1 VDNLDKQAADKW
13 KQKYL
18 DTLDQYERFE
28 KRASNLQ
35 QLLGKVAAKLCI
47 AAQGQDDELDS
58 RLHQLRDQLRDDINA
73 GLVEQKLTGL
83 ESRMMT
89 FDQERQARQQRS
101 LEALA
106 QLNQQLRALPLPKD
120 VDKALKAMEKP
131 MRNVR
136 GTPPLE
142 QWLTQMAQL
151 QQQAF
156 ASISTPAAQKTS
168 LWQRLLG
175 ARDASE
181 TAADKSDVPHA
192 GQTPAPPVS
201 SANTHATTA
210 MAGGEVTTPVSSQQN
225 NTQES
230 NASAGNGHIDFAA
243 IHSEAARQLLELLN
257 QIEPPEIVAA
267 QAEALRSRLQKGLN
281 AYELISALEQSNI
294 VVLAALDR
302 DQRDFETFLKSLDN
316 RLTAVQEFLQVSQ
329 EERKATLDE
338 SRKLDQAV
346 RDKVSSLHTDVDEAH
361 DLESLKSRVRSN
373 LEHIMTSLDSF
384 RDFQQQQEA
393 PLADQLAALVA
404 RVATMED
411 ESRLARDNLEAQK
424 ARLLRDTLTELP
436 NREAYNQRLE
446 QEFAR
451 WQRYKRALS
460 FVVCDVDFFKKVN
473 DAYGHLAGDKVLRVI
488 GKTLAKRLRKTDFI
502 ARFGGEEFVL
512 LLPETDA
519 QAALK
524 TVETLREAI
533 AQCPFHFKDQR
544 VGVTMS
550 FGVTELRDGDTAER
564 AFERADQ
571 ALYLAKNNGRNR
583 CELT

>member
-1 VDNLDKQAADKW
+1 VDNSSSNSVDKNNADKW

-28 KRASNLQ
+28 KRANHMQ
-35 QLLGKVAAKLCI
+35 QLLGKAAAKLCI
-47 AAQGQDDELDS
+47 AAQGQDEELDS

-83 ESRMMT
+83 EQRMMT
-89 FDQERQARQQRS
+89 FDQERQERQQRS
-101 LEALA
+101 LAALI
-106 QLNQQLRALPLPKD
+106 QLNQQLRALPLPKEI
-120 VDKALKAMEKP
+120 DKELKAMEKP
-131 MRNVR
+131 LRNAR
-136 GTPPLE
+136 GTLPLE
-142 QWLTQMAQL
+142 QWLTQLAQL

-156 ASISTPAAQKTS
+156 AGIATPATSKTPF
-168 LWQRLLG
+168 WQRLLG
-175 ARDASE
+175 ARDAAD
-181 TAADKSDVPHA
+181 AAAPAAPDV
-192 GQTPAPPVS
+192 
-201 SANTHATTA
+201 SANTHTEEKAKGHSPDSDSKNGDQSRDSA
-210 MAGGEVTTPVSSQQN
+210 DQAGDAAIASS
-225 NTQES
+225 
-230 NASAGNGHIDFAA
+230 HIDFAA

-257 QIEPPEIVAA
+257 HIEPPESVAT
-267 QAEALRSRLQKGLN
+267 QADALRGRLQKGLN
-281 AYELISALEQSNI
+281 AYELISALEQSNVI
-294 VVLAALDR
+294 VLAALDR
-302 DQRDFETFLKSLDN
+302 DQRDFETFLKSLDD
-316 RLTAVQEFLQVSQ
+316 RLNAVQGFLQVSQ
-329 EERKATLDE
+329 EERKVTLDQ

-346 RDKVSSLHTDVDEAH
+346 RDKVSLLHTDVDEAS
-361 DLESLKSRVRSN
+361 DLEALKSRVRSN
-373 LEHIMTSLDSF
+373 LEHIVLSLDSF
-384 RDFQQQQEA
+384 RDFQQQQDA
-393 PLADQLAALVA
+393 PLAEQLSLLVA

-411 ESRLARDNLEAQK
+411 ESRLARDSLEAQK

-451 WQRYKRALS
+451 WQRYRRALS

-473 DAYGHLAGDKVLRVI
+473 DNYGHLAGDKVLRVI

-512 LLPETDA
+512 LLPETDS
-519 QAALK
+519 QAALN

-550 FGVTELRDGDTAER
+550 FGVTELREGDTPER

>member
-1 VDNLDKQAADKW
+1 VDNSSPNTADKW

-28 KRASNLQ
+28 KRAAHLQ
-35 QLLGKVAAKLCI
+35 QLLGKAAAKLCI

-83 ESRMMT
+83 EQRMMT

-101 LEALA
+101 LDALI
-106 QLNQQLRALPLPKD
+106 QLNQQLRALPLPKEI
-120 VDKALKAMEKP
+120 DKALKVMEKP
-131 MRNVR
+131 MRNPR
-136 GTPPLE
+136 GNPPVE
-142 QWLTQMAQL
+142 QWLTELAQL
-151 QQQAF
+151 QQKAF
-156 ASISTPAAQKTS
+156 TGIASPAATKTPFWQK
-168 LWQRLLG
+168 LLG
-175 ARDASE
+175 ARDAADATSE
-181 TAADKSDVPHA
+181 KSGQGRDADPHFSNDQASAAPTVEAGAHTTAATQ
-192 GQTPAPPVS
+192 G
-201 SANTHATTA
+201 ATTA
-210 MAGGEVTTPVSSQQN
+210 PTALQHSG
-225 NTQES
+225 
-230 NASAGNGHIDFAA
+230 ASHIDFAA
-243 IHSEAARQLLELLN
+243 IHTEAAHQLLELMN
-257 QIEPPEIVAA
+257 HIEPPESVAK
-267 QAEALRSRLQKGLN
+267 QAEALRTRLQKGLN
-281 AYELISALEQSNI
+281 AYELISALEESNI
-294 VVLAALDR
+294 IVLAALDR
-302 DQRDFETFLKSLDN
+302 DQRDFETFLKSLDD
-316 RLTAVQEFLQVSQ
+316 RLTAVQDFLQVSQ

-346 RDKVSSLHTDVDEAH
+346 RDKVSSLHSDVDSAA
-361 DLESLKSRVRSN
+361 DLEALKSRVRSN
-373 LEHIMTSLDSF
+373 LEHIVLSLDSF
-384 RDFQQQQEA
+384 RDFQQHQEA

-411 ESRLARDNLEAQK
+411 ESRLARDSLEAQK

-473 DAYGHLAGDKVLRVI
+473 DTYGHLAGDKVLRVI

-519 QAALK
+519 QVALK

-533 AQCPFHFKDQR
+533 AQCPFQFKDQR
-544 VGVTMS
+544 VSVTMS
-550 FGVTELRDGDTAER
+550 FGVTEMREGDTSER

>member
-1 VDNLDKQAADKW
+1 VDNADKQTADKW

-28 KRASNLQ
+28 KRAAHLQ
-35 QLLGKVAAKLCI
+35 QLLGKAAAKLCI
-47 AAQGQDDELDS
+47 AAQGQDEELDS

-89 FDQERQARQQRS
+89 FDQERQARQQRC
-101 LEALA
+101 LEALI
-106 QLNQQLRALPLPKD
+106 QLNQQLRALPLPKEI
-120 VDKALKAMEKP
+120 DKALKAMEKP

-136 GTPPLE
+136 GNPPLE

-156 ASISTPAAQKTS
+156 ASISTPAAQKAS

-175 ARDASE
+175 ARDAAD
-181 TAADKSDVPHA
+181 AATDKNSAAQPE
-192 GQTPAPPVS
+192 PAAAKVES
-201 SANTHATTA
+201 SANTHTVSA
-210 MAGGEVTTPVSSQQN
+210 MANGETSVVAPTHQDVEAAGSS
-225 NTQES
+225 
-230 NASAGNGHIDFAA
+230 HIDFAA
-243 IHSEAARQLLELLN
+243 IHTEAANQLLELLN
-257 QIEPPEIVAA
+257 HIEAPDSVAA
-267 QAEALRSRLQKGLN
+267 QAEALRFRLQKGLN
-281 AYELISALEQSNI
+281 AYELISALEQSNVI
-294 VVLAALDR
+294 VLAALDR
-302 DQRDFETFLKSLDN
+302 DQRDFETFLKSLDD
-316 RLTAVQEFLQVSQ
+316 RLTAVQDFLEVSQ

-346 RDKVSSLHTDVDEAH
+346 REKVSSLHTDVDEAS

-393 PLADQLAALVA
+393 PLAEQLAALVA

-411 ESRLARDNLEAQK
+411 ESKLARDNLEAQK

-436 NREAYNQRLE
+436 NREAYNQRQE

-451 WQRYKRALS
+451 WQRYRRALS
-460 FVVCDVDFFKKVN
+460 IVVCDVDFFKKVN
-473 DAYGHLAGDKVLRVI
+473 DNYGHLAGDKVLRVI

-502 ARFGGEEFVL
+502 ARFGGEEFVA

-519 QAALK
+519 QAALQ

-544 VGVTMS
+544 VSVTMS
-550 FGVTELRDGDTAER
+550 FGVTELRDGDTPER

>member
-1 VDNLDKQAADKW
+1 VDNSSPNAAEKW

-28 KRASNLQ
+28 KRAANLQ
-35 QLLGKVAAKLCI
+35 QLLGKAAAKLCI
-47 AAQGQDDELDS
+47 AAQGQDDELDL

-83 ESRMMT
+83 EQRMMT

-101 LEALA
+101 LEALI
-106 QLNQQLRALPLPKD
+106 QLNQQLRALPLPKEI
-120 VDKALKAMEKP
+120 DKALKTMEKP
-131 MRNVR
+131 MRNPH
-136 GTPPLE
+136 GNPPVE
-142 QWLTQMAQL
+142 QWLSQLAQL

-156 ASISTPAAQKTS
+156 DGIASPAAAKTS
-168 LWQRLLG
+168 FWQKLLG
-175 ARDASE
+175 ARDA
-181 TAADKSDVPHA
+181 ADATPEKNA
-192 GQTPAPPVS
+192 GQSRDSEPQVSTAVAAEAPASTHTTVT
-201 SANTHATTA
+201 ANGEITA
-210 MAGGEVTTPVSSQQN
+210 PGPLPDSGLAG
-225 NTQES
+225 
-230 NASAGNGHIDFAA
+230 AGHIDFAA
-243 IHSEAARQLLELLN
+243 IHSEAARQLLELMN
-257 QIEPPEIVAA
+257 HIEPPESVAS
-267 QAEALRSRLQKGLN
+267 QAEALRVRLQKGLN
-281 AYELISALEQSNI
+281 AYELISALEESNVI
-294 VVLAALDR
+294 VLAALDR
-302 DQRDFETFLKSLDN
+302 DQRDFETFLKSLDD
-316 RLTAVQEFLQVSQ
+316 RLTAVQGFLQVSQ

-346 RDKVSSLHTDVDEAH
+346 RDKVSSLHSDVESAD
-361 DLESLKSRVRSN
+361 DLEALKSRVRSN
-373 LEHIMTSLDSF
+373 LEHIVLSLDSF
-384 RDFQQQQEA
+384 RDFQQHQEA
-393 PLADQLAALVA
+393 PLAEQLAALVA

-411 ESRLARDNLEAQK
+411 ESRLARDSLEAQK

-451 WQRYKRALS
+451 WQRYQRALS

-473 DAYGHLAGDKVLRVI
+473 DTYGHLAGDKVLRVI

-519 QAALK
+519 PAALK

-550 FGVTELRDGDTAER
+550 FGVTEMREGDTPER

>member
-1 VDNLDKQAADKW
+1 MDHSDKHSADKQAADKW

-18 DTLDQYERFE
+18 DTLDQYENLE
-28 KRASNLQ
+28 KRAANLQ
-35 QLLGKVAAKLCI
+35 QLLGKAATKLCI

-58 RLHQLRDQLRDDINA
+58 RLLQLRDQLRDDINA

-83 ESRMMT
+83 ESRMLT

-101 LEALA
+101 LEALV
-106 QLNQQLRALPLPKD
+106 QLNQQLRALPLPKEI
-120 VDKALKAMEKP
+120 DKALKAMEKP
-131 MRNVR
+131 LRNVQ

-142 QWLTQMAQL
+142 QWLTQLAQL

-156 ASISTPAAQKTS
+156 AGLATPNAGKAS

-175 ARDASE
+175 ARDTADGAAE
-181 TAADKSDVPHA
+181 KTGTPHNDHGATAASAPA
-192 GQTPAPPVS
+192 QTEENRSQRDDPAPPFAPAPT
-201 SANTHATTA
+201 ANDTA
-210 MAGGEVTTPVSSQQN
+210 A
-225 NTQES
+225 
-230 NASAGNGHIDFAA
+230 NGHIDFAA
-243 IHSEAARQLLELLN
+243 IHAEAAHQLLELLN
-257 QIEPPEIVAA
+257 HVEPPEAVAA
-267 QAEALRSRLQKGLN
+267 LAEALRGRLQKGLN
-281 AYELISALEQSNI
+281 AYELISALEQSNVI
-294 VVLAALDR
+294 VLAALDR
-302 DQRDFETFLKSLDN
+302 DQRDFETFLKSLDD
-316 RLTAVQEFLQVSQ
+316 RLTAVQDFLEVSQ

-346 RDKVSSLHTDVDEAH
+346 RDKVSILHTDVDEAD

-373 LEHIMTSLDSF
+373 LEYIMSSLDSF

-411 ESRLARDNLEAQK
+411 ESRLARDSIEAQK

-451 WQRYKRALS
+451 WQRYRRALS

-473 DAYGHLAGDKVLRVI
+473 DTYGHLAGDKVLRVI

-550 FGVTELRDGDTAER
+550 FGITELREGDTPER

>member
-1 VDNLDKQAADKW
+1 MEHSDKHSADKQAAEKW

-28 KRASNLQ
+28 KRASSLQ
-35 QLLGKVAAKLCI
+35 QLLGKAAAKLCI

-58 RLHQLRDQLRDDINA
+58 RLHQLRDQLREDMNA

-101 LEALA
+101 LEALV

-120 VDKALKAMEKP
+120 IDKALKAMEKP
-131 MRNVR
+131 MRTVR
-136 GTPPLE
+136 GNPPLE
-142 QWLTQMAQL
+142 QWLTQLAQL

-156 ASISTPAAQKTS
+156 AGLATPGTGKTS

-175 ARDASE
+175 ARE
-181 TAADKSDVPHA
+181 AADGITDKNGAPHTEQVA
-192 GQTPAPPVS
+192 TTVSPPTPAAENGGQSHDSNPHFPP
-201 SANTHATTA
+201 AL
-210 MAGGEVTTPVSSQQN
+210 AGNDTP
-225 NTQES
+225 
-230 NASAGNGHIDFAA
+230 ANGHIDFAA
-243 IHSEAARQLLELLN
+243 IHTEAARQLLELLN
-257 QIEPPEIVAA
+257 HVEPPESVAA
-267 QAEALRSRLQKGLN
+267 QAEALRGRLQKGLN
-281 AYELISALEQSNI
+281 AYELISALEQSNVI
-294 VVLAALDR
+294 VLAALDR
-302 DQRDFETFLKSLDN
+302 DQRDFETFLKSLDD
-316 RLTAVQEFLQVSQ
+316 RLTAVQDFLEVSQ

-346 RDKVSSLHTDVDEAH
+346 RDKVSSLHTDVDEAN

-373 LEHIMTSLDSF
+373 LEHIMSSLDSF
-384 RDFQQQQEA
+384 RDFQQHQEA
-393 PLADQLAALVA
+393 PLAEQLAALVA

-411 ESRLARDNLEAQK
+411 ESRLARDSIEAQK

-436 NREAYNQRLE
+436 NREAYNLRLE

-451 WQRYKRALS
+451 WQRYRRSLS

-473 DAYGHLAGDKVLRVI
+473 DTYGHLAGDKVLRVI

-550 FGVTELRDGDTAER
+550 FGITELREGDTPER

-583 CELT
+583 SELT

>member
-1 VDNLDKQAADKW
+1 VDNSNTNAADKW

-28 KRASNLQ
+28 KRASHLQ
-35 QLLGKVAAKLCI
+35 QLLGKAAAKLCI

-58 RLHQLRDQLRDDINA
+58 RLHQLRDQLRDEINA

-83 ESRMMT
+83 EQRMMT
-89 FDQERQARQQRS
+89 FDQERQERQQRS
-101 LEALA
+101 LTALI
-106 QLNQQLRALPLPKD
+106 QLNQQLRALPLPKEI
-120 VDKALKAMEKP
+120 DKELKAMEKP
-131 MRNVR
+131 LRNAR
-136 GTPPLE
+136 GTLPLE
-142 QWLTQMAQL
+142 QWLTQLAQL

-156 ASISTPAAQKTS
+156 TGIATPAASKTPF
-168 LWQRLLG
+168 WQRLLG
-175 ARDASE
+175 ARDAADGAVSSSSNALE
-181 TAADKSDVPHA
+181 KAAPEA
-192 GQTPAPPVS
+192 
-201 SANTHATTA
+201 SANTHTEDKNKDSAPHLSTPDQAGDDTPAT
-210 MAGGEVTTPVSSQQN
+210 S
-225 NTQES
+225 
-230 NASAGNGHIDFAA
+230 HIDFAA

-257 QIEPPEIVAA
+257 HIEPPESVAA
-267 QAEALRSRLQKGLN
+267 QAEALRTRLQKGLN

-294 VVLAALDR
+294 IVLAALDR
-302 DQRDFETFLKSLDN
+302 DQRDFETFLKSLDD
-316 RLTAVQEFLQVSQ
+316 RLNAVQGFLQVSQ
-329 EERKATLDE
+329 EERKATLDQ

-346 RDKVSSLHTDVDEAH
+346 RDKVSLLHNDVDEAS
-361 DLESLKSRVRSN
+361 DLEALKSRVRSN
-373 LEHIMTSLDSF
+373 LEHIVLSLDSF
-384 RDFQQQQEA
+384 RDFQQQQDA
-393 PLADQLAALVA
+393 PLAEQLSLLVA

-411 ESRLARDNLEAQK
+411 ESRLARDSLEAQK

-451 WQRYKRALS
+451 WQRYRRALS

-473 DAYGHLAGDKVLRVI
+473 DNYGHLAGDKVLRVI

-512 LLPETDA
+512 LLPETGA
-519 QAALK
+519 PAALQ

-544 VGVTMS
+544 VGVTMC
-550 FGVTELRDGDTAER
+550 FGVTELREGDTPER
-564 AFERADQ
+564 VFERADQ
-571 ALYLAKNNGRNR
+571 ALYLAKSNGRNR